1 MANTLKLKGFF
12 GRKQAFNVSSATVTT
27 GWYAGQLFRL
37 DSPTSQP
44 SYQDEYV
51 ELQTT
56 AGGNIMGVAMEN
68 STDVTSAVYGM
79 YQPSS
84 SKVTLLHGH
93 SKFEIVNASATKCYE
108 TGVESAYVMDSLF
121 CSANG
126 KYTVLSGSSAAHP
139 VGFIT
144 KVPKAGN
151 SYTLGIVLFG

>member
-1 MANTLKLKGFF
+1 MANTVKLKGFF
-12 GRKQAFNVSSATVTT
+12 GRKQSFNVTSATITT

-44 SYQDEYV
+44 SYVDEYV

-56 AGGNIMGVAMEN
+56 AGGNVMGVALEN
-68 STDVTSAVYGM
+68 SADVTSPVFGM
-79 YQPSS
+79 SQPSS

-93 SKFEIVNASATKCYE
+93 SKFEIVNASATKSYE
-108 TGVESAYVMDSLF
+108 TAVESGHVMESLF

-126 KYTVLSGSSAAHP
+126 NWTTASGSSTARP

-151 SYTLGIVLFG
+151 SYTLGVVLFG